1 MSDALLS
8 GVSGLQVHQT
18 MLDVAG
24 NNLANV
30 NTTAFKASRVSF
42 AELLSETLREASQ
55 PNAQIGGTN
64 PVQVGS
70 GVLVSRVDRD
80 VTQGSMFT
88 TGQPLD
94 MAIEGGGYFVL
105 NDGNRDLYTRMGSF
119 AVDGQYYLV
128 DPATGFRVKRIG
140 SEGVADGFQSAS
152 NNAIRIP
159 YDVPLPAKATT
170 QITYTGNLS
179 ADQVEPTTNL
189 LTSGIQYTKSGV
201 SIGLGTLLSGLDQSA
216 GLASGDTI
224 AITGTRHNGSL
235 VSSTLTIS
243 TDPTTNLLNS
253 VQRYTVGGA
262 AATGASLLSALDQAS
277 GLAAGDTIR
286 IQGTDRDGTS
296 VDTTYTL
303 TGADTLNSLL
313 AAISAAYAGAT
324 PSISNGEVLM
334 TDAAAGASQTTLGLT
349 YDGDGTLAVPES
361 FTRTVTGG
369 QGTTLGDLLTAI
381 DLAFANPTD
390 RTDHWSTASLVNG
403 EISLT
408 DSSSG
413 YSRTDLNLACSNSD
427 AIELP
432 QHFTMISAGG
442 ESCKNTNIE
451 IFDSQGIGHVVS
463 ASFVRTNQSNTWDLV
478 LTGATG
484 DVALEDRRVSGITF
498 LPDGSF
504 GGLGGTIPDSSSF
517 QVRFASDPT
526 NVRSIALNFGS
537 VGEFNGL
544 SQFGGTSTVTPNS
557 QDGYASGWLSSMS
570 VSRDGTVVGLFSNGI
585 RRDLASI
592 CLATFQNPAGLQS
605 AGNNYFESSP
615 NSGVAVATKALLGG
629 AGELRGGSLEK
640 SNVNTAVEFVNL
652 MQAQN
657 GFQANARTIKTANDM
672 LQELTN
678 LMR

>member
-1 MSDALLS
+1 
-8 GVSGLQVHQT
+8 

-42 AELLSETLREASQ
+42 AELLSETMREASQ

-64 PVQVGS
+64 PVQIGS

-80 VTQGSMFT
+80 VTQGSMIT

-94 MAIEGGGYFVL
+94 MAIEGGGYFML
-105 NDGNRDLYTRMGSF
+105 NDGNRNLYTRMGSF

-128 DPATGFRVKRIG
+128 DPATGARVQRIG
-140 SEGVADGFQSAS
+140 SEGIADGFQSAS

-159 YDVPLPAKATT
+159 YDVPLPANATT
-170 QITYTGNLS
+170 QIKYTGNLS
-179 ADQVEPTTNL
+179 ADLVAQTTNQL
-189 LTSGIQYTKSGV
+189 ASGIQYTKGGATAGQS
-201 SIGLGTLLSGLDQSA
+201 TLLGDLDQSS

-224 AITGTRHNGSL
+224 AITGTRRDGSL
-235 VSSTLTIS
+235 VSSALTVS
-243 TDPTTNLLNS
+243 TDPTTNVLNS
-253 VQRYTVGGA
+253 VQRYTVAGA

-277 GLAAGDTIR
+277 GLAAGDTIH
-286 IQGTDRDGTS
+286 IQGTDRDGS
-296 VDTTYTL
+296 AVDTTYTL
-303 TGADTLNSLL
+303 TGTDTLNNVL
-313 AAISAAYAGAT
+313 AAISAEYAGAT
-324 PSISNGEVLM
+324 PSISNGEIII
-334 TDAAAGASQTTLGLT
+334 TDSATGTSQTTLGLT
-349 YDGDGTLAVPES
+349 YDGGGTLAVPSS
-361 FTRTVTGG
+361 FTRITTGG
-369 QGTTLGDLLTAI
+369 TGTTVGDLLTAI
-381 DLAFANPTD
+381 KLAFANPAD
-390 RTDHWSTASLVNG
+390 RTDQWSTSSLVNG

-408 DSSSG
+408 DTSAG
-413 YSRTDLNLACSNSD
+413 YSRTDLNLESSD
-427 AIELP
+427 STALELP
-432 QHFTMISAGG
+432 HNFTIVSAGG

-463 ASFVRTNQSNTWDLV
+463 ASFVRTNEPNTWDIV
-478 LTGATG
+478 LTSATG
-484 DVALEDRRVSGITF
+484 DVAMEDRRVSGITF

-504 GGLGGTIPDSSSF
+504 GGMAGTNPDTATF

-526 NVRSIALNFGS
+526 NVRSIALDIGT

-544 SQFGGTSTVTPNS
+544 SQFGGTSTVTPNW
-557 QDGYASGWLSSMS
+557 QDGYASGWLSSLS

-592 CLATFQNPAGLQS
+592 ALATFQNPAGLQS

-615 NSGVAVATKALLGG
+615 NSGVAVATKALSSG

-672 LQELTN
+672 LRELTQ
-678 LMR
+678 LIQ